1 MLTDPLQK
9 CSSVYHFGGFTGFTK
24 AAFTASVSLLREQ
37 RTLARS
43 SGGMA
48 LARPMPANAIRVCP
62 LARRVFNFFRPQL
75 ANLPSNSKVVQEL
88 DGLAGNEGQIP
99 AC

>member
-1 MLTDPLQK
+1 
-9 CSSVYHFGGFTGFTK
+9 
-24 AAFTASVSLLREQ
+24 
-37 RTLARS
+37 
-43 SGGMA
+43 
-48 LARPMPANAIRVCP
+48 MPANAIRVCP